1 MATSVFTTWSDLYDQ
16 MLDDLAS
23 ISFVDKQYRIGSRVI
38 ESQDLEDMRA
48 QLKWVKGMKDE
59 EALADSGT
67 TGYGV
72 FQFSNG
78 GRG

>member
-1 MATSVFTTWSDLYDQ
+1 MATSVFTTWAALYDQ

-23 ISFVDKQYRIGSRVI
+23 ISFVDKEYRIGSRVI
-38 ESQDLEDMRA
+38 ESQDLEDMREH
-48 QLKWVKGMKDE
+48 LKWVKQMADE
-59 EALADSGT
+59 ELLESNGD